1 MKADET
7 FIHQNN
13 KMNRLSVS
21 NVVNL
26 VNVEMSI
33 GKYVVKGLGWRF
45 VQESSNFHC
54 QSLQCLLTV

>member
-1 MKADET
+1 MRRSLIK
-7 FIHQNN
+7 II
-13 KMNRLSVS
+13 KWIVSV

-33 GKYVVKGLGWRF
+33 GKYVVKGLGWGF

-54 QSLQCLLTV
+54 QSLQYLLTV